1 MPTIDGSSGES
12 SPCPSPSPTMT
23 RLTAISPLPD
33 LRRDSTCEE
42 SESVLNLPV
51 PSEFA
56 DGSSRRCSKTQDE
69 VVQII
74 AVPDANEAKNET
86 AELDKQRT
94 VSTNGALD
102 VTQDDSLLFEQEF
115 LDELENALFQEK
127 NMPADYDD
135 KECSS
140 ILSAISNE
148 EVSIA
153 SDILDQKSF
162 CPPKNAD
169 GEDLNGHIYH
179 IDSPETDTADTYPNS
194 EALHGE
200 SLMDD
205 ISSVLAMTGCD
216 QDSADNT
223 YTDDT
228 TLFTNEMLGMKD
240 EDSIAHRKKSFKSS
254 EIKRRRSS
262 KMKHDK
268 LETSQYGF
276 ENRAFLQHIL
286 LEKDNRVDEKNIEPI
301 KYCSLARFEEGSDIA
316 RISFKKKTKLSKTEA
331 NVNRQSTLSEEL
343 ENIVNISFPLSTIT
357 LETNTFPQVSV
368 IVEPPSPVL
377 SEELRTER
385 IEKIAR
391 EMPCNLFCDDKDRSS
406 SEYDL
411 SKTLREDYPSSKM
424 DQLSIKSDR
433 TSNSNHSSNSN
444 LGIDNEQ
451 VNFLSCSPA
460 ATRRISSGSLLKP
473 SEAAALAASASS
485 LYADDRKDR
494 REERDEKQDKS
505 LPIINPLVRLPSW
518 PREYL
523 LFAIIIQ
530 IFNNASLSDVN
541 GGSGLISK
549 CLLANADALCAAV
562 SPLMD
567 PDETLLEGFFERC
580 VMNNYFGIGIDAKI
594 SLDFHHKREEHPEKC
609 RSRAKNY
616 MWYGVLGSK
625 QWLQKT
631 YKNLD
636 QRVQL
641 ECDGQRIP
649 LPSLQGIV
657 ILNIPR

>member
-1 MPTIDGSSGES
+1 MYFQVMPTIDGSSGES

-33 LRRDSTCEE
+33 LRRDSTCDE

-56 DGSSRRCSKTQDE
+56 DGSSRRSSQTQE
-69 VVQII
+69 VVVQIT
-74 AVPDANEAKNET
+74 AAPDANEAKNET
-86 AELDKQRT
+86 LDISAAELDKQRI

-205 ISSVLAMTGCD
+205 IGSVLAMTGCD
-216 QDSADNT
+216 QDSGENT

-228 TLFTNEMLGMKD
+228 TLFTNELLDIKD
-240 EDSIAHRKKSFKSS
+240 EDKIAHRKKSFKRESS

-262 KMKHDK
+262 KIKHDK
-268 LETSQYGF
+268 LETSQCGF
-276 ENRAFLQHIL
+276 ENRAFLQHLL
-286 LEKDNRVDEKNIEPI
+286 LEKDNKLDEKIIEPI

-343 ENIVNISFPLSTIT
+343 ENIVNVSFQSSNVT

-385 IEKIAR
+385 IERIAL
-391 EMPCNLFCDDKDRSS
+391 EMPSKLFSDDKDHSN

-411 SKTLREDYPSSKM
+411 SKSLREEYLSLKM

-433 TSNSNHSSNSN
+433 TSNSNHSSSSN
-444 LGIDNEQ
+444 LLGIDNDQ
-451 VNFLSCSPA
+451 MNFLSCSPA
-460 ATRRISSGSLLKP
+460 ATRRISCGSLLKP

-485 LYADDRKDR
+485 LYADDRKDK
-494 REERDEKQDKS
+494 REERDEKQDNKS

-518 PREYL
+518 PRKHL
-523 LFAIIIQ
+523 LII
-530 IFNNASLSDVN
+530 V
-541 GGSGLISK
+541 
-549 CLLANADALCAAV
+549 
-562 SPLMD
+562 
-567 PDETLLEGFFERC
+567 
-580 VMNNYFGIGIDAKI
+580 
-594 SLDFHHKREEHPEKC
+594 
-609 RSRAKNY
+609 
-616 MWYGVLGSK
+616 
-625 QWLQKT
+625 
-631 YKNLD
+631 
-636 QRVQL
+636 
-641 ECDGQRIP
+641 
-649 LPSLQGIV
+649 
-657 ILNIPR
+657 